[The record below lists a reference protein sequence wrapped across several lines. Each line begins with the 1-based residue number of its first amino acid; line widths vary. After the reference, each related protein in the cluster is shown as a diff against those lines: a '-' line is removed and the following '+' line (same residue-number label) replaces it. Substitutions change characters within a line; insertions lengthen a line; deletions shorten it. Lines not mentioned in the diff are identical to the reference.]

1 MNRRAFL
8 STAAVLAGAP
18 SRVLIVEGPSKHPP
32 GTHEVGAGARLMQ
45 HCLAGMKNVSGVAAD
60 VVTAW
65 PSDKTALDAVRTVVF
80 IGDVFPPL
88 RMAESERIMADLG
101 AMMKRGCGIVCIH
114 FATGLQAADLPPS
127 GDHPLLHWMGG
138 YFSTGGAKHHKS
150 VARVFP
156 SVTIT
161 PAAPAH
167 PICRGW
173 KAFTLPE
180 EPYYNNYFGPDG
192 NRMAAGVTALAT
204 AMLPPEAPKSEVVA
218 WSVERGDGG
227 RGFAVVMPHFYK
239 TWKDDDFRR
248 FALNGIVW
256 SAKLAVPK
264 GGVRT
269 DAPDLMAFGPGALE
283 PKAR

>member
-1 MNRRAFL
+1 M
-8 STAAVLAGAP
+8 
-18 SRVLIVEGPSKHPP
+18 K
-32 GTHEVGAGARLMQ
+32 
-45 HCLAGMKNVSGVAAD
+45 HCLEGMKNVSGVSAD

-65 PSDKTALDAVRTVVF
+65 PSDKAVLDSVRSVIF

-88 RMAESERIMADLG
+88 RMPESERIMADLS

-114 FATGLQAADLPPS
+114 FATGLQAKDLPPS

-138 YFSTGGAKHHKS
+138 YFSTGGATHHKS

-161 PAAPAH
+161 PAAASH

-192 NRMAAGVTALAT
+192 NRMARGVTALAT
-204 AMLPPEAPKSEVVA
+204 ALLPPEAPKSEVVA
-218 WSVERGDGG
+218 WSVERADGG

-248 FALNGIVW
+248 FVLNGIVW
-256 SAKLAVPK
+256 SAKVAVPK
-264 GGVRT
+264 GGVQS
-269 DAPDLMAFGPGALE
+269 DSPDLMAFAPGSVE
-283 PKAR
+283 PKRR

>member
-1 MNRRAFL
+1 M
-8 STAAVLAGAP
+8 AAAP

-32 GTHEVGAGARLMQ
+32 GTHEVAAGARLMK
-45 HCLAGMKNVSGVAAD
+45 HCLTSMKNVSGVAAD

-65 PSDKTALDAVRTVVF
+65 PSDTATLDAVRTIVF

-88 RMAESERIMADLG
+88 RMPESERIMADLG

-114 FATGLQAADLPPS
+114 FATGLQAKDLPPN

-138 YFSTGGAKHHKS
+138 YFSTGGATHHKS

-161 PAAPAH
+161 PAAASH

-180 EPYYNNYFGPDG
+180 EPYYNNYFGTDG
-192 NRMAAGVTALAT
+192 NRMAPHVTALAT

-218 WSVERGDGG
+218 WSVERADGG

-256 SAKLAVPK
+256 SAKINVPK
-264 GGVRT
+264 GGVQT
-269 DAPDLMAFGPGALE
+269 DSPDLITFSPSAVE
-283 PKAR
+283 PKPR

>member
-8 STAAVLAGAP
+8 STAAVAAAAKP

-32 GTHEVGAGARLMQ
+32 GTHEVAAGARLMKD
-45 HCLAGMKNVSGVAAD
+45 CLERMKNVSGVAAE

-65 PSDKTALDAVRTVVF
+65 PSDLASVATVVF

-88 RMAESERIMADLG
+88 RMPESDRIMKDLD

-114 FATGLQAADLPPS
+114 FATGLQAKDLPPS
-127 GDHPLLHWMGG
+127 GDHPLLRWMGG
-138 YFSTGGAKHHKS
+138 YFSTGGAAHHKS

-161 PAAPAH
+161 PAAAAH

-173 KAFTLPE
+173 KEFTLPE

-192 NRMAAGVTALAT
+192 NRMAPGVTALAT

-218 WSVERGDGG
+218 WSVERADGG

-264 GGVRT
+264 GGVKT
-269 DAPDLMAFGPGALE
+269 AAPDLAAFAPASIE